1 MRIFL
6 LQILEVPK
14 INLPKFKPKS
24 KVQSPKSIFV
34 GSMTKFDCSPISALN
49 PEFILNS
56 S

>member
-34 GSMTKFDCSPISALN
+34 GSMTKFDCSLSALN
-49 PEFILNS
+49 PEVILKS